1 MFKKILYSI
10 GLVVFLVILF
20 ATMQNSNLKN
30 LITTLE
36 NRSFD
41 IRQNLIINSG
51 HRKAN
56 KDIVIVT
63 IDDASYEYILS
74 KYGEWPMPREI
85 YTKVINL
92 LEQDKPK
99 AIAFDLMF
107 VKSLKSKQD
116 ADNKLANVFATYD
129 NVYTAMNF
137 DNQSVEL
144 RTPIEL
150 PDKLK
155 VNVKNQ
161 SSKIN
166 FESLTFQNCR
176 AILPEII
183 KSTDKI
189 GIINV
194 SRAEDGVI
202 RKMPVFVK
210 YQNDFYPQLAFK
222 LGLHLIGHKSNDF
235 TINKNSILKLGDR
248 KIYLD
253 EEGSAILN
261 WYGPT
266 GTYQQIPIY
275 KLIKV
280 IENEAKKE
288 YNFENKI
295 IYFGT
300 TAASLFDIKTTPV
313 AKIYPGVGVQATYV
327 NNILDNNFIVRVNK
341 NISFAIAVILAVI
354 TGFIVLNLS
363 SPLIITA
370 SFLSI
375 YSLYILFAYYL
386 MKFGN
391 YWISIVPAVLLGTLV
406 FVICFV
412 VKYIIK
418 SRDFDQQY
426 KLATTDGLTELYNHR
441 YFQEQMKM
449 QVEQSRRYETPFSL
463 IIIDI
468 DYFKKFNDKFGHQA
482 GDAVLRQVAQI
493 LKHNIRATDIA
504 CRYGGEE
511 MSIILP
517 NTSKELSFVTAEKI
531 CKRVATNKFKLN
543 STDEENVTIS
553 LGVATFPD
561 DGDTASEIIEAA
573 DKRLYQSKNNGRNQV
588 T

>member
-1 MFKKILYSI
+1 MLKKILYSI
-10 GLVVFLVILF
+10 GLVAFLVIIF
-20 ATMQNSNLKN
+20 ATMHNSNLKN
-30 LITTLE
+30 LIATLE

-41 IRQNLIINSG
+41 IRQNIIINSG

-56 KDIVIVT
+56 KDIVIIT
-63 IDDASYEYILS
+63 IDDASYEYILD

-85 YTKVINL
+85 YTKIIDL
-92 LEQDKPK
+92 LEKDKPK

-116 ADNKLANVFATYD
+116 ADAKLASAFKKYN
-129 NVYTAMNF
+129 NVYTAMNL

-144 RTPIEL
+144 RVPIEL

-155 VNVKNQ
+155 VNVENN
-161 SSKIN
+161 SNVN
-166 FESLTFQNCR
+166 FEMLTFQNCR

-183 KSTDKI
+183 NNTNNI
-189 GIINV
+189 GMINV
-194 SRAEDGVI
+194 SRADDGVL
-202 RKMPVFVK
+202 RQMPVFVN
-210 YQNDFYPQLAFK
+210 YQNDFYPQLALK
-222 LGLHLIGHKSNDF
+222 VGLDLINHKDKSF
-235 TINKNSILKLGDR
+235 VINKNSTVKIGDR

-253 EEGSAILN
+253 KNGGAILN

-275 KLIKV
+275 KLIKE
-280 IENEAKKE
+280 IENEAKYE
-288 YNFENKI
+288 YNFKNKI

-300 TAASLFDIKTTPV
+300 TAASLYDIKTTPV
-313 AKIYPGVGVQATYV
+313 SKIHPGVEVQATYL
-327 NNILDNNFIVRVNK
+327 NNILDNNLIVRVNK
-341 NISFAIAVILAVI
+341 GITFAIAIILAI
-354 TGFIVLNLS
+354 LTGFLVLNLV
-363 SPLIITA
+363 SPMIITI
-370 SFLSI
+370 SFISI
-375 YSLYILFAYYL
+375 YSAYVLFAYYL

-391 YWISIVPAVLLGTLV
+391 YWISVASPILLGILV
-406 FVICFV
+406 FVTAFV
-412 VKYIIK
+412 IKYIIK

-449 QVEQSRRYETPFSL
+449 QVEQSKRYGTPFSL

-493 LKHNIRATDIA
+493 LKLNVRATDIA

-517 NTSKELSFVTAEKI
+517 NTSKKLSFTTAEKI
-531 CKRVATNKFKLN
+531 CKRVASNKFKLN

-561 DGDTASEIIEAA
+561 DGETASEIIEAA
-573 DKRLYQSKNNGRNQV
+573 DKRLYQSKHNGRNQV
-588 T
+588 N

>member
-1 MFKKILYSI
+1 MLKKILYSI

-20 ATMQNSNLKN
+20 STLQNSSLKN
-30 LITTLE
+30 LVTTLE

-51 HRKAN
+51 HKKAN

-63 IDDASYEYILS
+63 IDDASYEYILN

-85 YTKVINL
+85 YTKVIEL
-92 LEQDKPK
+92 LEQDNPK

-116 ADNKLANVFATYD
+116 ADNKLANTFAKYQ

-144 RTPIEL
+144 RIPVEL

-155 VNVKNQ
+155 VKVNNLSEV
-161 SSKIN
+161 N
-166 FESLTFQNCR
+166 FESLTYQNCR

-183 KSTDKI
+183 QSTDKI
-189 GIINV
+189 GMINV
-194 SRAEDGVI
+194 SRADDGVI
-202 RKMPVFVK
+202 RKMPVFIK

-222 LGLHLIGHKSNDF
+222 LGLSLIGNKDTNF
-235 TINKNSILKLGDR
+235 TINKNSILKFQDR

-253 EEGSAILN
+253 ENGSAILN

-280 IENEAKKE
+280 IENESAKE

-295 IYFGT
+295 VYFGT
-300 TAASLFDIKTTPV
+300 TAASLFDIKTTPTS
-313 AKIYPGVGVQATYV
+313 KLYPGVEVQATYL
-327 NNILDNNFIVRVNK
+327 NNILDNNFIIRVNK
-341 NISFAIAVILAVI
+341 NISLIVAIVLAII
-354 TGFIVLNLS
+354 TGFIVLNVISPVLITLS
-363 SPLIITA
+363 FI
-370 SFLSI
+370 SI
-375 YSLYILFAYYL
+375 YSAYILFGYYL

-391 YWISIVPAVLLGTLV
+391 YWISIVPAVLLGLLV

-449 QVEQSRRYETPFSL
+449 QVEQSKRYGTPFSL

-493 LKHNIRATDIA
+493 LKTNIRATDVA

-517 NTSKELSFVTAEKI
+517 NTSKDLSFVTAEKI
-531 CKRVATNKFKLN
+531 CKRVANNKFKLN
-543 STDEENVTIS
+543 NNDEENVTIS

-573 DKRLYQSKNNGRNQV
+573 DKRLYQSKHNGRNQV
-588 T
+588 N